1 MPLQCVVLAG
11 GLGTRMRPFTHA
23 RPKALYPVLGRPFA
37 DWQLQL
43 LASQGIDRVLY
54 CIGHAGEELREHVG
68 DGRRFGLEVTW
79 VSDGAELRGT
89 AGALRVA
96 VDQDALDEAFFL
108 LYGDSYLRASMGD
121 VAAAW
126 RGSRLP
132 ALMTVLRNEDRW
144 DSSNAIYENGRVVLY
159 DKSRPETLRGRMHWI
174 DYGLSVVERAVIR
187 DMVPAGTVMDVADV
201 MRRLS
206 LDRQL
211 AGYEVTERF
220 YEVGSPQGVQDLEAY
235 LRSLPSLPEAA

>member
-1 MPLQCVVLAG
+1 MPLQCVILAG
-11 GLGTRMRPFTHA
+11 GLGTRMRPFTEA

-54 CIGHAGEELREHVG
+54 CIGHAGEQLRDHVG
-68 DGRRFGLEVTW
+68 DGHRFGLEVTW
-79 VSDGAELRGT
+79 VSDGDQLRGT

-96 VDQDALDEAFFL
+96 LDHDALDDAFFL
-108 LYGDSYLRASMGD
+108 LYGDSYLRASMRA
-121 VAAAW
+121 VAQAW

-132 ALMTVLRNEDRW
+132 ALMAVLRNEDRW
-144 DSSNAIYENGRVVLY
+144 DSSNAIYQEGRVILY
-159 DKSRPETLRGRMHWI
+159 DKSRPKPLRGRMHWI
-174 DYGLSVVERAVIR
+174 DYGLSVLTRAVIR
-187 DMVPAGTVMDVADV
+187 DMVPAGTVVDIADV

-206 LDRQL
+206 LDGGL
-211 AGYEVTERF
+211 AGHEVTERF

-235 LRSLPSLPEAA
+235 LRTLPPVERAA